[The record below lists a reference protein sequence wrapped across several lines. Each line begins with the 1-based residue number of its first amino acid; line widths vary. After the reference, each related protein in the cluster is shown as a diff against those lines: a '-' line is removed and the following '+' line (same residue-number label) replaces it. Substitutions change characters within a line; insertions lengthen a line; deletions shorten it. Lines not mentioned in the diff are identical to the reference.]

1 MRRTYLERLSKP
13 MLEGLEADEA
23 AAEGEEGLMDISP
36 PFVADRE
43 APEAIEPGERAL
55 DDPAV
60 ATQAVAG
67 VDAFTRNADLDVATA
82 QGGSAP
88 RIVIALIRMEFDR
101 PLASLSG
108 GRLGRGDGIQQQLED
123 LRVVAIGSSQ
133 ERGKREAAPLD
144 HNMALRARFAPIR
157 WIRADGVAPLLA
169 GMLALSREARLQ
181 SMRSVSPR
189 RSRSVW
195 CSRSHTPASCQSR
208 KRRQH
213 VTPEPQPSSCGSI
226 SHGMPDLSTKMIPLK
241 AARSETRGR
250 PPLGLGGSGGSSGAT
265 RAHNSSLTRGVLM
278 PQVYHAPPRF

>member
-1 MRRTYLERLSKP
+1 MRRSTFTCRGAWASAAAFRSIICILTATLSAPRRTSRIMATERAERPLRSLERLSKP

-189 RSRSVW
+189 RSRS
-195 CSRSHTPASCQSR
+195 
-208 KRRQH
+208 
-213 VTPEPQPSSCGSI
+213 
-226 SHGMPDLSTKMIPLK
+226 
-241 AARSETRGR
+241 
-250 PPLGLGGSGGSSGAT
+250 
-265 RAHNSSLTRGVLM
+265 
-278 PQVYHAPPRF
+278 